1 MKMKLGLIGVVT
13 LFTGLATMLAADAP
27 PALPLPGATNSTPAP
42 APAEPTPVATPAPV
56 VADTSTNKPA
66 AKKSTKKKDAAKK
79 DTTKKTVEKKKAAE
93 PAGPPLIV
101 NEPAVSKQSNVNV
114 RAQAHI
120 NSEVVTHLKAG
131 ETVTV
136 LEEITLKHPKTD
148 EPSRWARIT
157 LPAGTHVW
165 VNSSYL
171 SESNQSVKVPKLNI
185 RSGAGE
191 NYSVIGTLVKGD
203 AIKTVTTKGEWTE
216 IEAPTNAFGFVAAH
230 LLTHKTVTEPV
241 TPAPVP
247 TPTVVQNTVP
257 IAPPPTATLRRY
269 RLRPRPRLQF
279 PCPPPAVNP
288 IIPVALPEPAAEE
301 PPPKRVVQ
309 REGMVGGT
317 VSIQAPSHYELK
329 SIDDGRMV
337 DYLYTTST
345 NVVLKRYKGRTV
357 LVSGEEELDER
368 WPNTPVLTIQSIQV
382 VE

>member
-13 LFTGLATMLAADAP
+13 LFTGLATVLAADPP
-27 PALPLPGATNSTPAP
+27 PALAVPGATNSTAAP
-42 APAEPTPVATPAPV
+42 APAEPPPVVTPAPV
-56 VADTSTNKPA
+56 TDISTNKPA

-79 DTTKKTVEKKKAAE
+79 AEKKKPAE
-93 PAGPPLIV
+93 PAAPPLIL
-101 NEPAVSKQSNVNV
+101 NEPAVAKQSNVNV

-120 NSEVVTHLKAG
+120 NSEIVTHLKSG

-148 EPSRWARIT
+148 EPSHWARIS

-165 VNSSYL
+165 INSAYI
-171 SESNQSVKVPKLNI
+171 SETNQSVKVPKLNI

-203 AIKTVTTKGEWTE
+203 AVKPITTKGEWTE

-230 LLTHKTVTEPV
+230 LLSHKAKTEPI
-241 TPAPVP
+241 TPALVP
-247 TPTVVQNTVP
+247 TETVVQNTVP
-257 IAPPPTATLRRY
+257 IAPPPTAGGSLAGDT
-269 RLRPRPRLQF
+269 PTTTPT
-279 PCPPPAVNP
+279 PTPTPVAPPPTVNP

-309 REGMVGGT
+309 REGIVGGT

-329 SIDDGRMV
+329 SIDDGRLI
-337 DYLYTTST
+337 DYLYTSST

>member
-1 MKMKLGLIGVVT
+1 M
-13 LFTGLATMLAADAP
+13 
-27 PALPLPGATNSTPAP
+27 
-42 APAEPTPVATPAPV
+42 
-56 VADTSTNKPA
+56 
-66 AKKSTKKKDAAKK
+66 
-79 DTTKKTVEKKKAAE
+79 
-93 PAGPPLIV
+93 
-101 NEPAVSKQSNVNV
+101 NV

-120 NSEVVTHLKAG
+120 NSEIVTRLKGG

-148 EPSRWARIT
+148 EPSRWARIS

-165 VNSSYL
+165 INSAYI
-171 SESNQSVKVPKLNI
+171 SETNQSVKVPKLNI

-203 AIKTVTTKGEWTE
+203 AVKSVTTKGEWTE

-230 LLTHKTVTEPV
+230 LLTHKAVTEPV

-247 TPTVVQNTVP
+247 TPTVVENTPP
-257 IAPPPTATLRRY
+257 IAPPPTATDAT
-269 RLRPRPRLQF
+269 PTPT
-279 PCPPPAVNP
+279 PTPVTPPPAVNP
-288 IIPVALPEPAAEE
+288 VIPAALPEPAVEE

-309 REGMVGGT
+309 REGIVGGT
-317 VSIQAPSHYELK
+317 VSIQAPAHYELK
-329 SIDDGRMV
+329 SIDDGRMI

>member
-13 LFTGLATMLAADAP
+13 LLTGLATALAADAP
-27 PALPLPGATNSTPAP
+27 PALPLPGATNSTSAPAPGP
-42 APAEPTPVATPAPV
+42 APAEPTPVAASAPV
-56 VADTSTNKPA
+56 TTDTSTNKPA
-66 AKKSTKKKDAAKK
+66 AKKSSKKKDAAKK
-79 DTTKKTVEKKKAAE
+79 TVEKKKKDAE

-120 NSEVVTHLKAG
+120 NSEIVTHLKAG

-136 LEEITLKHPKTD
+136 LEEITIKHPKTD
-148 EPSRWARIT
+148 EPSRWARIS

-203 AIKTVTTKGEWTE
+203 AVKTVTTKGEWTE

-247 TPTVVQNTVP
+247 TPTVVENTPP
-257 IAPPPTATLRRY
+257 IAAPPTATDT
-269 RLRPRPRLQF
+269 PPT
-279 PCPPPAVNP
+279 PAPAPVTPPPTVNP
-288 IIPVALPEPAAEE
+288 VIPAALPEPAVDE
-301 PPPKRVVQ
+301 PPPRRVVQ
-309 REGMVGGT
+309 REGIVGGT

-329 SIDDGRMV
+329 SIDDGRMI

>member
-1 MKMKLGLIGVVT
+1 MKMNLGLIGAMT
-13 LFTGLATMLAADAP
+13 LFTGLATVLADT
-27 PALPLPGATNSTPAP
+27 LPVLPVPGATNATAAPAPGP

-56 VADTSTNKPA
+56 TTDTSTNKPA
-66 AKKSTKKKDAAKK
+66 AKKSSKKKDAAKK
-79 DTTKKTVEKKKAAE
+79 DATKKTVEKKKAAE
-93 PAGPPLIV
+93 PAAPLII

-120 NSEVVTHLKAG
+120 NSEVVTRLKAG

-136 LEEITLKHPKTD
+136 LEEVTLKHPKTD

-165 VNSSYL
+165 VNSAYL
-171 SESNQSVKVPKLNI
+171 SESNSSVKVPKLNI

-203 AIKTVTTKGEWTE
+203 SVKTVTTKGEWTE

-230 LLTHKTVTEPV
+230 LLTHKAPTEPV

-247 TPTVVQNTVP
+247 TATVVQNTVP
-257 IAPPPTATLRRY
+257 IAPPPTATDIT
-269 RLRPRPRLQF
+269 PTPT
-279 PCPPPAVNP
+279 PTPVTPPPVVNP
-288 IIPVALPEPAAEE
+288 TIPAPLPESAADE

-309 REGMVGGT
+309 REGIVGGT

-329 SIDDGRMV
+329 NVDDGRMI